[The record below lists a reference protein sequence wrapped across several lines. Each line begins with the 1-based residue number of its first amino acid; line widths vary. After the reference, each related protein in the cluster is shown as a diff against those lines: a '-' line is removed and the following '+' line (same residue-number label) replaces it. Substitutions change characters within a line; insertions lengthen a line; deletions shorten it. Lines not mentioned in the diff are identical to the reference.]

1 MPPNSCTPVTLPA
14 GKLTHSPRP
23 PPPSTPAQEGELRP
37 QLLDRFG
44 MSVNVSTLM
53 DSELR
58 TQMVLDRMSY
68 ETDPDAFMVEA
79 APEQDALTKK
89 LVEAR
94 ARLTKVKITEELQL
108 LISDICSRLEVDG
121 LRGDLVINRAAKAL
135 VAYEGR
141 DRVTKEDIARVISA
155 CLNHRWVV
163 GWGELAM
170 RGCTCDVCARG
181 SVDGAVLRAVGLG
194 AVAGASVL
202 SWLQVLALYC
212 MSLTVALASPW

>member
-1 MPPNSCTPVTLPA
+1 M
-14 GKLTHSPRP
+14 LTH
-23 PPPSTPAQEGELRP
+23 THPAAHHHPQEGELRP

-94 ARLTKVKITEELQL
+94 ARLSKVKITEELQL
-108 LISDICSRLEVDG
+108 LISDICSRLDVDG

-141 DRVTKEDIARVISA
+141 DRVTAEDIERVISA
-155 CLNHRWVV
+155 CLNHRCV
-163 GWGELAM
+163 
-170 RGCTCDVCARG
+170 RGG
-181 SVDGAVLRAVGLG
+181 GGG
-194 AVAGASVL
+194 GNVAGGLHGGQGCGWCVL
-202 SWLQVLALYC
+202 WGCEVLHLWGRC
-212 MSLTVALASPW
+212 V